1 MRLGRAGAGKGPLD
15 HDVQGDGGWTL
26 GGLTGG
32 AGGVKEQ
39 GLGDGMLVGVLVVE
53 VVRVQMLAGGRRGD
67 VVG

>member
-1 MRLGRAGAGKGPLD
+1 M
-15 HDVQGDGGWTL
+15 QGDGGRPL

-53 VVRVQMLAGGRRGD
+53 VVRLQMLAGGRRGD